1 MRPKKDLRQM
11 SDAEP
16 HYTILEAQQLLRERE
31 EHRRRREEMTRQLR
45 VIGEYLN
52 TNEYVN
58 CGSCRRCKSS
68 SEKPHGPYAY
78 LYYRSN
84 RTTSG
89 YTSKYVP
96 GDQVEAEQ
104 KRLAEK
110 REAAEREIEALEGEQ
125 RE

>member
-1 MRPKKDLRQM
+1 MTDSDLHQ
-11 SDAEP
+11 
-16 HYTILEAQQLLRERE
+16 TILEAQQILQERE
-31 EHRRRREEMTRQLR
+31 EERRKAKLRREEMARQLR
-45 VIGEYLN
+45 SIGEHLN

-89 YTSKYVP
+89 YTSRYVP
-96 GDQVEAEQ
+96 RDQVEAEQ

-110 REAAEREIEALEGEQ
+110 REAAEREIEAVEGEQ
-125 RE
+125 RG